1 MEKMN
6 IFDLDTIKINP
17 HDLVVDCEQK
27 KYTQKVLIK
36 YNLDCLYTMNSLPNS
51 NNNYSI
57 SS

>member
-1 MEKMN
+1 MN